1 MNSTSENQTTRP
13 EQTNNTH
20 KPNGA
25 GFARVIK
32 AASCSFKGLKAAFKH
47 EAAFRQELALVFLL
61 IPVAFFTSESLSRF
75 VALVSVLILVLIVEL
90 LNSAIEA
97 TVDRIGLE
105 HHKLA
110 GRAKDMASAA
120 VALSLLTALIVWG
133 GHLYL
138 TLFH

>member
-1 MNSTSENQTTRP
+1 MPISENSDTL
-13 EQTNNTH
+13 

-25 GFARVIK
+25 GLSRVLK

-47 EAAFRQELALVFLL
+47 EAAFRQELLLVLLL
-61 IPVAFFTSESLSRF
+61 IPVAFFTSDSLTRF

-120 VALSLLTALIVWG
+120 VALSLLTMLIVWG
-133 GHLYL
+133 GHIYL
-138 TLFH
+138 IIFE

>member
-1 MNSTSENQTTRP
+1 MSDSSSAKTF
-13 EQTNNTH
+13 
-20 KPNGA
+20 KPNGS
-25 GFARVIK
+25 GLSRVIK
-32 AASCSFKGLKAAFKH
+32 AATCSFKGLKAAFKH
-47 EAAFRQELALVFLL
+47 EAAFRQELFLVMIL
-61 IPVAFFTSESLSRF
+61 IPLAFFTSQSLTRF

-133 GHLYL
+133 GHIYL
-138 TLFH
+138 LIFS